1 MFCNKCGNKIDDKSS
16 FCSWCG
22 ARIEAPAAPRAPQE
36 NPTEKEP
43 EAAVNTVP
51 AGVSA
56 APGQEVP
63 AGSAPQFGSTPGA
76 QFQGIA
82 AAKPTD
88 SSAAPGVTRPVETAK
103 SGWSTNVQITEKP
116 QTPENPEKPRKYYT
130 GAHLAL
136 CLVTTGIMAMA
147 AGVFAALY
155 FMGI

>member
-1 MFCNKCGNKIDDKSS
+1 MFCNKCGNKIDDKST

-43 EAAVNTVP
+43 EAAVNTVT

-82 AAKPTD
+82 AAKPTE
-88 SSAAPGVTRPVETAK
+88 SGAAAGIPRPVETAK
-103 SGWSTNVQITEKP
+103 SGWSTNVPITEKP
-116 QTPENPEKPRKYYT
+116 QTPEKPEKPRKYDT

>member
-1 MFCNKCGNKIDDKSS
+1 
-16 FCSWCG
+16 
-22 ARIEAPAAPRAPQE
+22 
-36 NPTEKEP
+36 
-43 EAAVNTVP
+43 
-51 AGVSA
+51 
-56 APGQEVP
+56 VP

-88 SSAAPGVTRPVETAK
+88 SSAAPGVPRPVETAK

-116 QTPENPEKPRKYYT
+116 QTPEKPEKPRKYYT

>member
-1 MFCNKCGNKIDDKSS
+1 MFCNKCGNKIDDKST

-22 ARIEAPAAPRAPQE
+22 ARIEAPAAPLAPQE

-51 AGVSA
+51 AGVSS

-63 AGSAPQFGSTPGA
+63 ASSAPQFGSTPGA

-82 AAKPTD
+82 AAKPTE
-88 SSAAPGVTRPVETAK
+88 SGAAAGIPRPVETAK
-103 SGWSTNVQITEKP
+103 SGWSTNVPITEKL
-116 QTPENPEKPRKYYT
+116 EKPRKYYT